1 MKPEALRDLPPGL
14 PAWLA
19 PTHRRVAGW
28 VQRLPTLPPSLALA
42 RVLDRVLLPR
52 LPADARAALTGR
64 CIELQVTDFGV
75 RVRLR
80 LAPSGFVAAGDA
92 GAAVLRILAPSTSYW
107 RLLRGQND
115 PDQLF
120 FERALVMEGDTELG
134 LVLKNTLDAIGPLW
148 PRWISELTSRVDRAR
163 SGARAAAAR
172 SATTPTVPRGASR

>member
-1 MKPEALRDLPPGL
+1 MKPAADRHLPAGL

-19 PTHRRVAGW
+19 PAHRRIAGW
-28 VQRLPTLPPSLALA
+28 VERLPTAPPSFALA

-52 LPADARAALTGR
+52 LPADARAAMSGR

-80 LAPSGFVAAGDA
+80 LTPSGFVAAGDA
-92 GAAVLRILAPSTSYW
+92 GEAVLCILAPSASYW
-107 RLLRGQND
+107 RLLRGQDD

-148 PRWISELTSRVDRAR
+148 PQWMSGPKVRVI
-163 SGARAAAAR
+163 
-172 SATTPTVPRGASR
+172 